1 MEVTLKLL
9 IMKKTQKIFNITAII
24 LIIDQ
29 IIKIIIRSNLNEY
42 QEIKIIKNFF
52 SITLLKNT
60 GAAFSI
66 LKNSTLL
73 LIIISVLFILLISKY
88 IKKEE
93 KKLTKL
99 DVYSYGI
106 ILGGIFGNL
115 LDRII
120 HKGVIDYLSFRFLS
134 YYFPV
139 FNFADISITVG
150 IALLIISTI
159 INEKKQDKEG
169 N

>member
-1 MEVTLKLL
+1 
-9 IMKKTQKIFNITAII
+9 MKKTQKIFNITAII

-66 LKNSTLL
+66 LKNSALL

-93 KKLTKL
+93 KNLTKL

-120 HKGVIDYLSFRFLS
+120 HKGVIDYLSFRFFS

>member
-1 MEVTLKLL
+1 
-9 IMKKTQKIFNITAII
+9 MKKTQKIFNITAII

-52 SITLLKNT
+52 SITFLKNT

-66 LKNSTLL
+66 LKNSALL

-93 KKLTKL
+93 KNLTKL

>member
-1 MEVTLKLL
+1 
-9 IMKKTQKIFNITAII
+9 MKKTQKIFNITAII

-93 KKLTKL
+93 KNLTKL

-120 HKGVIDYLSFRFLS
+120 HKGVIDYLSFRFFS

-139 FNFADISITVG
+139 FNFADICITVG

>member
-1 MEVTLKLL
+1 
-9 IMKKTQKIFNITAII
+9 MKKTQKIFNITAII

-93 KKLTKL
+93 KNLTKL

>member
-1 MEVTLKLL
+1 
-9 IMKKTQKIFNITAII
+9 MKKTKKIFNITAII

-120 HKGVIDYLSFRFLS
+120 HKGVIDYLSFRFFS

-139 FNFADISITVG
+139 FNFADICIVVG
-150 IALLIISTI
+150 AILMVIGIIFFK
-159 INEKKQDKEG
+159 EKGKE
-169 N
+169 

>member
-1 MEVTLKLL
+1 
-9 IMKKTQKIFNITAII
+9 MKKTQKIFNITAII

-93 KKLTKL
+93 KNLTKL

-120 HKGVIDYLSFRFLS
+120 HKGVIDYLSFRFFS

>member
-1 MEVTLKLL
+1 
-9 IMKKTQKIFNITAII
+9 MKKTQKIFNITAII

-52 SITLLKNT
+52 SITFLKNT

-66 LKNSTLL
+66 LKNSALL

-93 KKLTKL
+93 KNLTKL

-120 HKGVIDYLSFRFLS
+120 HKGVIDYLSFRFFS

-139 FNFADISITVG
+139 FNFADICITVG

>member
-1 MEVTLKLL
+1 
-9 IMKKTQKIFNITAII
+9 MKKTQKIFNITAII